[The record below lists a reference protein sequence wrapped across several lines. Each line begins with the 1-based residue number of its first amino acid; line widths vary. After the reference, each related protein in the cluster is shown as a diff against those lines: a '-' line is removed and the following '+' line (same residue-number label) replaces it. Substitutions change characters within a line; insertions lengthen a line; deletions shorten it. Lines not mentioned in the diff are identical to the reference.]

1 MFEFKEMNINDYE
14 NSIEL
19 WKQTEGMGFLESDT
33 IESLNFAYPLIA
45 KLLDSV
51 APEVKITSLSSDCP
65 ILTWDCSSDT
75 QWTIDGSKMLYY
87 WNITDS
93 VRIYKHAN

>member
-33 IESLNFAYPLIA
+33 IESLNFYLQRNPGMSFVCYDDE
-45 KLLDSV
+45 KL
-51 APEVKITSLSSDCP
+51 TGT
-65 ILTWDCSSDT
+65 ILGGH
-75 QWTIDGSKMLYY
+75 DGRRGY
-87 WNITDS
+87 
-93 VRIYKHAN
+93 IYHLAVDKNYRGKSIGKN